1 MPFNERCG
9 ICNEKLNKKMSSNP
23 KCLSVVPKAGSK
35 DCSQVLYLEN
45 EDSFTMNYGLVA
57 FAGYFGNG
65 SSGHYLAYRKDE
77 KSWLEISD
85 SHVQRLE

>member
-1 MPFNERCG
+1 
-9 ICNEKLNKKMSSNP
+9 MSSNP
-23 KCLSVVPKAGSK
+23 KYLSVVPKAKSK
-35 DCSQVLYLEN
+35 DCSQVLCLEN
-45 EDSFTMNYGLVA
+45 EDSFTMNYDLVG

-85 SHVQRLE
+85 DHVKRME